1 MSWLKACRVP
11 VVLAALG
18 AGLTGCAVYAEPA
31 PYYGGAGYYTAPPAY
46 YAAPPVVVYRD
57 RGWGRRGR
65 W

>member
-11 VVLAALG
+11 AVLVALG
-18 AGLTGCAVYAEPA
+18 AGLAGCAVYEPA
-31 PYYGGAGYYTAPPAY
+31 PYYGGGYYAAPPAY